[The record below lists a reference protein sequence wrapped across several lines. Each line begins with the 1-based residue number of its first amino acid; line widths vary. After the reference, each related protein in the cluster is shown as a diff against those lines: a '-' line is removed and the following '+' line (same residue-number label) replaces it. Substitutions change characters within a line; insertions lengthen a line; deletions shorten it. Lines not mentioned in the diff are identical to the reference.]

1 MLRLENGW
9 SCNPQWHRTTWVLD
23 RVPRSGRSA
32 PTPRMDG
39 TVASRH
45 RMDFEQSRCFPHAK
59 RLRPTCRKLHTWEA
73 ADAPRDSQV
82 RHLHHVQYLSVRI
95 WITSLM
101 VEAAIFISLL
111 IQKARINKIL
121 TLPTSCLGLPAALR
135 LSYVYQR

>member
-1 MLRLENGW
+1 LRTMYVHATHSPTSSNLATSTDVLRLENGW
-9 SCNPQWHRTTWVLD
+9 SCNPQRHRTTYVLD

-59 RLRPTCRKLHTWEA
+59 RLRPTCRKLHSWEA

-82 RHLHHVQYLSVRI
+82 PSPPPSPRTVPIRNYLDNQFNGRSCHRYQ
-95 WITSLM
+95 SLDPDG
-101 VEAAIFISLL
+101 AD
-111 IQKARINKIL
+111 
-121 TLPTSCLGLPAALR
+121 
-135 LSYVYQR
+135 